1 MTTFEAY
8 KLYLALRLHFTSDN
22 YDIRKTKGRIKAS
35 QKALDKNVKLQFA
48 LNKVK
53 KKYGQDDF
61 INYFV
66 ANFITGDKWG
76 GIYNTEAENVYLS
89 WKRINESLGYWYKQD
104 LELLSQENINNI
116 SELWNCNNDHPI
128 LLKKFL
134 GKTVTL
140 ETLVILNK
148 LFTFIQQVDEQLIFD
163 PIWHTVSKL
172 IYKYSPFI
180 KIDKEKYHTM
190 TVQVFQHE
198 K

>member
-35 QKALDKNVKLQFA
+35 QKALEKNVELQFE

-53 KKYGQDDF
+53 KKYSQDDF

-76 GIYNTEAENVYLS
+76 GIYNTQAEDVYLS
-89 WKRINESLGYWYKQD
+89 WKRINESLSYQYKQD
-104 LELLSQENINNI
+104 LDILAQENINSLI
-116 SELWNCNNDHPI
+116 EDLWDCHDGHPI
-128 LLKKFL
+128 ILKRYL

-148 LFTFIQQVDEQLIFD
+148 LFKFIEQVDEQLIFD

-172 IYKYSPFI
+172 ISKYSPFI
-180 KIDKEKYHTM
+180 KIDKDRYYTM
-190 TVQVFQHE
+190 THQVFSA
-198 K
+198 

>member
-35 QKALDKNVKLQFA
+35 QKALEKNVKLQFE

-53 KKYGQDDF
+53 KKYSQDDF

-76 GIYNTEAENVYLS
+76 GIYNTQAEDVYLS
-89 WKRINESLGYWYKQD
+89 WKRINESLSYQYKQD
-104 LELLSQENINNI
+104 LDILAQENIN
-116 SELWNCNNDHPI
+116 SLVEDLWDCHDGHPI
-128 LLKKFL
+128 ILKRYL

-148 LFTFIQQVDEQLIFD
+148 LFKFIEQVDEQLIFD

-172 IYKYSPFI
+172 ISKYSPFI
-180 KIDKEKYHTM
+180 KIDKDRYYTM
-190 TVQVFQHE
+190 THQVFSA
-198 K
+198 